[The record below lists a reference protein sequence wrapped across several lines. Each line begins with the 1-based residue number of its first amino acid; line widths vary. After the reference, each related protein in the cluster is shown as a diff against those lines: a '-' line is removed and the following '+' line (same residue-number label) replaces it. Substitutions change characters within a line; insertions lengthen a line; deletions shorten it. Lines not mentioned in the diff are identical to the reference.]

1 MKKAEVLVLGAA
13 AVGAYLILRQGGLI
27 GGTQATSGTGGKYT
41 AAANPY
47 SPWAGYQWG
56 TLNLPGYSLFDGA
69 MDSLGLTSTNTGYG
83 TTGNGLGLKPG
94 SGWGLS
100 YAGQTAGASTG
111 GASGSW

>member
-1 MKKAEVLVLGAA
+1 MKGKEVAVLAA
-13 AVGAYLILRQGGLI
+13 AGVAVYLIIKNPNLMAG
-27 GGTQATSGTGGKYT
+27 QATGGKYT
-41 AAANPY
+41 AGANPY
-47 SPWAGYQWG
+47 SPWFGYKFG

-94 SGWGLS
+94 NGWGLS
-100 YAGQTAGASTG
+100 YGGLTPGVSSG

>member
-1 MKKAEVLVLGAA
+1 MKGKEIAVLAA
-13 AVGAYLILRQGGLI
+13 AGVAVYMILKNGNLMAG
-27 GGTQATSGTGGKYT
+27 GTGGKYT

-47 SPWAGYQWG
+47 SPWAGYKWG

-100 YAGQTAGASTG
+100 YAGLTAGQGG